1 MQIGWLQLSL
11 TTLVLWGL
19 WGFFAKIVL
28 NSVNWR
34 SLFVFSTVGSI
45 FLTAIF
51 IVFARPSFAFNMQ
64 TCSAMLVGMLGVG
77 ASMTFYYALEQGKV
91 SIVVPLTA
99 MYPLV
104 TVILAAV
111 ILREKLSPTQG
122 IGVIL
127 AIVAVLLISIG

>member
-1 MQIGWLQLSL
+1 MQTGWLQLSL
-11 TTLVLWGL
+11 ATLILWGL

-34 SLFVFSTVGSI
+34 SLFLFSAVGSI
-45 FLTAIF
+45 FFTAIF
-51 IVFARPSFAFNMQ
+51 FVFAKPPLAFNMQ
-64 TCSAMLVGMLGVG
+64 TCSAMLVGIMGVG

-111 ILREKLSPTQG
+111 VLREKLSPTQG
-122 IGVIL
+122 IGVLL
-127 AIVAVLLISIG
+127 AIAAILLISIG